1 MGSDAMQGDYPLIGS
16 KIQVP
21 QRAPTLLR
29 RERLVGFLHSNI
41 NHKVVLISAGAGYGK
56 TSLLI
61 DYAHDAELPICWYTL
76 DAGDNH
82 VFTFIEYLIAS
93 IRRRFPDFG
102 ESVLQALRT
111 FRGPAEDV
119 EPFIRLLLAEIE
131 DNISSY
137 FAIVLDDYHEVLESE
152 PVNAL
157 VDGLLRYLPEHCHLI
172 IASRAIPRRLTLTRL
187 AAREEIVG
195 LGVRQLRFTRDE
207 IRQILALRGM
217 SDFPAQ
223 SLDVLTARSEGWITA
238 ILLAAQTHWTSTI
251 EEIVNLS
258 GSLDNIFAFLA
269 QEVLAQQSEMV
280 QEFLLGTSVLEEMSP
295 PLCDALL
302 DIDNSAQIL
311 RGLAEQ
317 GLFTFEINSSAG
329 WYQYHQLFR
338 EFLVTKL
345 ETERPDD
352 YRQLFLKEARIMADQ
367 GRWPWAIQGYLSAQ
381 AYERAADALEI
392 VAQDYYDV
400 GRRQEIQEWID
411 ALPQEIL
418 YEHPRLM
425 VVRAKISTESGNY
438 AAAHS
443 MLVPAYEIYAERGNA
458 VGLAH
463 VLFQQAVVYRMQER
477 IDLAVTHCHRVL
489 ETIEEREDPTSFIRA
504 HQNLGICYHM
514 LGDPARG
521 GQEMQRALELAEAH
535 GDGVVA
541 AYIAHDMGTSLHL
554 QGAMEDARRYLHRA
568 LMHWRR
574 VGNPADLAM
583 TLQGLGVIHHHQAQ
597 YAEAQN
603 RYEESIEKARQSR
616 DPRIEA
622 YALLNNGDLQ
632 KDHGRYPEALTL
644 YEEAMDVAS
653 SLGQV
658 GLMLYVLA
666 SMGDAHRLNK
676 DVARARQALT
686 EALDQGE
693 RQAMEEPIGLTHL
706 ALGALA
712 IQEDK
717 PERAADHL
725 QQALALLEKAGGR
738 REVARVYLQKA
749 LLARHV
755 TDPRALREALVRL
768 GELVQQLGTDQF
780 IIAEGP
786 DATRLLPYISE
797 WSIQGLDAIRIRAQ
811 IEEMF
816 PVVTMEPRLRLVQS
830 NLELELLALDASQVI
845 YKGSVVR
852 DFESSVARTMA
863 FLLAQY
869 PAGLARERI
878 SDMLWPDSSQARGES
893 LFHSTIYRLR
903 RALDRSAIMQIDGI
917 YRLSPKLSYRY
928 DVAEFE
934 RLARLGRGND
944 ETSRIARVNAINLYR
959 NGFLEAHDYA
969 WCHEIRYAL
978 QHEMIRLLTIEADCL
993 AMQDELESAETLYL
1007 RVLALDEMDE
1017 RAHRGIMWCR
1027 ARLGDTSGAMR
1038 QFRECSRILEQ
1049 EMGVPPRPDT
1059 RRLFDQI
1066 HHGHV
1071 PLEPS

>member
-1 MGSDAMQGDYPLIGS
+1 MQGEYPLIGS
-16 KIQVP
+16 KIQIP
-21 QRAPTLLR
+21 QRVPTLLR

-61 DYAHDAELPICWYTL
+61 DYAHDAELPVCWYTL
-76 DAGDNH
+76 DASDNQ
-82 VFTFIEYLIAS
+82 VRIFIEYLVAS

-102 ESVLQALRT
+102 DSVLRALST

-131 DNISSY
+131 ANISGY

-157 VDGLLRYLPEHCHLI
+157 IDGLLRYLPEHCHLI

-195 LGVRQLRFTRDE
+195 LGVRQLKFTREE

-217 SDFPAQ
+217 SDVPAK
-223 SLDVLTARSEGWITA
+223 SLDILTARSEGWITA
-238 ILLAAQTHWTSTI
+238 ILLAAQTRWTSTI
-251 EEIVNLS
+251 QEIVNLS

-269 QEVLAQQSEMV
+269 QEVLAQQSLMV

-317 GLFTFEINSSAG
+317 GLFTFEISSSAG

-338 EFLVTKL
+338 EFLINKL
-345 ETERPDD
+345 ETKRPEA
-352 YRQLFLKEARIMADQ
+352 YRRLFLREARIMVDQ

-392 VAQDYYDV
+392 VAQDYYEM
-400 GRRQEIQEWID
+400 GRRQEIREWID

-418 YEHPRLM
+418 HEHPRLM
-425 VVRAKISTESGNY
+425 VVRAKIATESGAY
-438 AAAHS
+438 AEAES
-443 MLVPAYEIYAERGNA
+443 MLAPAYEIYTQRGNA
-458 VGLAH
+458 VGVAH
-463 VLFQQAVVYRMQER
+463 VLFQQAVVCRMQEH
-477 IDLAVTHCHRVL
+477 IDQAIAHCHRLL
-489 ETIEEREDPTSFIRA
+489 ETIEERDDPPSFIRA

-521 GQEMQRALELAEAH
+521 GQEMERALELAEAH
-535 GDGVVA
+535 GDAVVA

-603 RYEESIEKARQSR
+603 RYEESIEKARQSH

-632 KDHGRYPEALTL
+632 KDHGRYPEALAL
-644 YEEAMDVAS
+644 YQEALDLAAS
-653 SLGQV
+653 IGQV
-658 GLMLYVLA
+658 GLMLYILA
-666 SMGDAHRLNK
+666 SIGDAHRLNK
-676 DVARARQALT
+676 DVIRARQTLT

-706 ALGALA
+706 AFGALA
-712 IQEDK
+712 IQEDE
-717 PERAADHL
+717 PHQAAHHL
-725 QQALALLEKAGGR
+725 EQALALLEKAGAR

-749 LLARHV
+749 LLARHASE
-755 TDPRALREALVRL
+755 PRALREALERL
-768 GELVQQLGTDQF
+768 GELVEQLGTDQL

-786 DATRLLPYISE
+786 EAIKLLPYISE
-797 WSIQGLDAIRIRAQ
+797 WSIQGLDAVRIRAQ
-811 IEEMF
+811 IEELF
-816 PVVTMEPRLRLVQS
+816 PLVIMEPRLRLVQ
-830 NLELELLALDASQVI
+830 NDLELELLALDGSQVI
-845 YKGSVVR
+845 YKGNVVR

-869 PAGLARERI
+869 PSGLPRERI

-903 RALDRSAIMQIDGI
+903 RALDRRAILQVNGI
-917 YRLSPKLSYRY
+917 YRLNPKLRYRY
-928 DVAEFE
+928 DVSEFE
-934 RLARLGRGND
+934 RLARLGRADD
-944 ETSRIARVNAINLYR
+944 EAGRIARVNAINIYR
-959 NGFLEAHDYA
+959 NGFLEAHDYP
-969 WCHEIRYAL
+969 WCHEIRHAL
-978 QHEMIRLLTIEADCL
+978 QHDMIRLLTLEADYL
-993 AMQDELESAETLYL
+993 ALQGACESAETLYL
-1007 RVLALDEMDE
+1007 RVLALDELDE

-1027 ARLGDTSGAMR
+1027 ARLGDASGAMR
-1038 QFRECSRILEQ
+1038 QFRECSRILHQ

-1059 RRLFDQI
+1059 QRLFDQI

-1071 PLEPS
+1071 PHEPF